1 MGNIEIERRFLLCND
16 SWRKSVCETL
26 LLQQGYLS
34 VEKDR
39 TIRVRISGNRAWLT
53 LKGHLSAISRHEFE
67 YEIPLSDAQTMLA
80 SMCPFKVEKQR
91 HIVDYQGF
99 TFEIDEFFGEN
110 APLILCE
117 LELLSETAE
126 YPRPDW
132 LGEEITSDGRFSNA
146 YLSKHPFSTWK

>member
-53 LKGHLSAISRHEFE
+53 LKGHLSPISRHEFE
-67 YEIPLSDAQTMLA
+67 YEIPLNDAQTMLA

-117 LELLSETAE
+117 LELVSETAE